1 VAGRHLNEIND
12 ISILFFNCR
21 RLDGSNS
28 FGVRGGKFCEP
39 IGDFDG
45 KVDLQD
51 AFVLPSFGDG
61 HAHPLFAGR
70 EMAGPKTTGLTD
82 LGAIVSVV
90 RDFAEANT
98 NFEWIVGGTYDRTL
112 GVNGKFEA
120 AWLDQVVSDRPV
132 VLHARDH
139 HTIWVNSEAMRRAGV
154 NKTTPECTTGLIE
167 RFENGEPI
175 GTFREWDAIDLI
187 LSKVPARSMSEE
199 IDSLAAASMKMA
211 ASGVTWWQDAWID
224 RGMAEIYLATSKA
237 GKLSQDV
244 DLAFRADPQSW
255 QDDFKYFIAMR
266 EEINASNFVNRLT
279 GRTIKFF
286 TDGIIESGTALLL
299 EPYKDHPES
308 HGMSV
313 WDRAELFKAAAF
325 ADSIDFQLH
334 LHAIGDGG
342 VRLALDAIEH
352 VLRVNPVK
360 PRRPVIAHAQLIDE
374 SDIARFAQLG
384 VIANFTPVWTCLD
397 LKQDVLSTPRIG
409 QNRSDQQ
416 YRMRSLLNSGARI
429 SFGSDWPV
437 STPEPLVGLPT
448 AVHRRTEKG
457 EPSDG
462 WLMHE
467 ALTLDQALAA
477 YTSGVAH
484 QSFAEDEWGGLETGM
499 SANFVLVAQ
508 NPRTMPIDQISSLRI
523 EGTYLRGEP
532 IFERRKS

>member
-1 VAGRHLNEIND
+1 MADTDIDDLNND
-12 ISILFFNCR
+12 SKLFFNCR
-21 RLDGSNS
+21 RQDGRNS
-28 FGVRGGKFCEP
+28 FGVRSGKFCEP
-39 IGDFDG
+39 DGEFDR

-51 AFVLPSFGDG
+51 SFVLPSFGDG
-61 HAHPLFAGR
+61 HTHPLFGGR
-70 EMAGPKTTGLTD
+70 ELAGPKTTGITD
-82 LGAIVSVV
+82 LGSILAVV
-90 RDFAEANT
+90 RDFAESNT
-98 NFEWIVGGTYDRTL
+98 DIDWIVGGTYDRTL
-112 GVNGKFEA
+112 GVNGNFEA
-120 AWLDQVVSDRPV
+120 AWLDQAVSDRPV

-154 NKTTPECTTGLIE
+154 NKTTPDCATGVIE

-175 GTFREWDAIDLI
+175 GTFREWDAIALI
-187 LSKVPARSMSEE
+187 LSKVPPRSMSEE
-199 IDSLAAASMKMA
+199 IDALASASRKMA
-211 ASGVTWWQDAWID
+211 SSGVTWWQDAWID

-237 GKLSQDV
+237 KKLRQDV
-244 DLAFRADPQSW
+244 DLAFRADPQTW

-266 EEINASNFVNRLT
+266 DEINSTNLVNRLSS
-279 GRTIKFF
+279 RTMKFF

-299 EPYKDHPES
+299 EPYEDHPES
-308 HGMSV
+308 NGMSV
-313 WDRAELFKAAAF
+313 WEPVELFNAAAF
-325 ADSIDFQLH
+325 ADSVGFQLH

-342 VRLALDAIEH
+342 VHLALDAIEH
-352 VLRVNPVK
+352 VLRVNPEK
-360 PRRPVIAHAQLIDE
+360 PRRPVIAHAQLIDDR
-374 SDIARFAQLG
+374 DIARFAELG

-409 QNRSDQQ
+409 QARSDQQ

-448 AVHRRTEKG
+448 AVHRRTDEG
-457 EPSDG
+457 DPSNG

-467 ALTLDQALAA
+467 ALTLDEALAA
-477 YTSGVAH
+477 YTSGVAY
-484 QSFAEDEWGGLETGM
+484 QSFAEKEWGSLDPGM

-508 NPRTMPIDQISSLRI
+508 NPWTLPIDRLSSLRI